1 MKSKFI
7 ASEKVEN
14 CRLDTFLTNNIE
26 DKSRNYCQKVIEEGG
41 VIVNGKVCT
50 SKKEKVNQGDIIE
63 IEVTE
68 KQEIT
73 PTPEKMKLNIVYE
86 DEDILVLDKDKGVVV
101 HPGVG
106 NYTGTLMNGLLY
118 YCGDNLSDINGD
130 LRRGIVHRIDK
141 DTSGLIMIAKS
152 NFAHEG
158 LAEQLANHSSTRGY
172 KAVVYNNFKEDEGTI
187 NKPIGRNK
195 KNRLLRAV
203 DYENGK
209 RAVTH
214 YKVLER
220 LSKFCLIEAR
230 LETGR
235 THQIRVHMAD
245 INHPLLGDVV
255 YGQAK
260 QKYKLE
266 GQMLHAYLLGFI
278 HPRTGQYMEF
288 ESELPS
294 EFINVLDKLRKE

>member
-1 MKSKFI
+1 MKNKFV
-7 ASEKVEN
+7 ANEEMN
-14 CRLDTFLTNNIE
+14 NTRLDAFLTNNME
-26 DKSRNYCQKVIEEGG
+26 DKSRNYCQKAVEEGR
-41 VIVNGKVCT
+41 VMVNGKTCT
-50 SKKEKVNQGDIIE
+50 SKKEKVKQGDVVEIEIIE
-63 IEVTE
+63 V
-68 KQEIT
+68 QELI
-73 PTPEKMKLNIVYE
+73 PMPEKMELNIVYE
-86 DEDILVLDKDKGVVV
+86 DEDLLVLNKRKGVVV

-106 NYTGTLMNGLLY
+106 NFSGTLMNGLLY
-118 YCGDNLSDINGD
+118 YCGDSLSDINGD

-141 DTSGLIMIAKS
+141 DTSGLIMIAKT

-158 LAEQLANHSSTRGY
+158 LADQLANHSSTRGY
-172 KAVVYNNFKEDEGTI
+172 KAIVYNNFKEDEGTI

-195 KNRLLRAV
+195 KNRFLRAV

-214 YKVLER
+214 YKVIER
-220 LSKFCLIEAR
+220 LSKFCLVEAR

-260 QKYKLE
+260 QKYKIE
-266 GQMLHAYLLGFI
+266 GQILHAYLLGFV
-278 HPRTGQYMEF
+278 HPRSGKYMEF

-294 EFINVLDKLRKE
+294 EFEKVLDKLRKE